1 VITSAPDT
9 FSVREL
15 EVCVTTS
22 ESQKVSNRWLQG
34 SITCIAAGAMLFLAG
49 RVLQGTPIEEA
60 ARGVQTNAA
69 GLQFVRVGDAPDGG
83 NPAAADA
90 TRVVVDNFSFT
101 PAMAAV
107 PVGTTVTW
115 TNHDDIPHNVVSPE
129 QKFKSPVL
137 DTDEMFSH
145 TFDAAG
151 TYKYYCSIHPRM
163 TGQVVVR

>member
-1 VITSAPDT
+1 MEMFMKNRVLIATLVLGALTGMALEQTAHGAPR
-9 FSVREL
+9 S
-15 EVCVTTS
+15 
-22 ESQKVSNRWLQG
+22 
-34 SITCIAAGAMLFLAG
+34 AGAM
-49 RVLQGTPIEEA
+49 R
-60 ARGVQTNAA
+60 
-69 GLQFVRVGDAPDGG
+69 FVRIGDAPAATDT
-83 NPAAADA
+83 PAAADDR
-90 TRVVVDNFSFT
+90 TQVVVDNFSFT
-101 PAMAAV
+101 PATAAV

-145 TFDAAG
+145 KFEAAG

>member
-1 VITSAPDT
+1 M
-9 FSVREL
+9 
-15 EVCVTTS
+15 EVCVKNRI
-22 ESQKVSNRWLQG
+22 ERYVS
-34 SITCIAAGAMLFLAG
+34 CAAAGVMVTLAIG
-49 RVLQGTPIEEA
+49 ALTGIPIE
-60 ARGVQTNAA
+60 QTAHGAQQGA
-69 GLQFVRVGDAPDGG
+69 GGMRFVRIGDAPAADDT
-83 NPAAADA
+83 PAAADD
-90 TRVVVDNFSFT
+90 RKQVVVDNFSFT
-101 PAMAAV
+101 PAIAAV

-145 TFDAAG
+145 KFEAAG

>member
-1 VITSAPDT
+1 
-9 FSVREL
+9 
-15 EVCVTTS
+15 VTKNENKQALSRRRVLRCMAWVGTG
-22 ESQKVSNRWLQG
+22 VMLTLTGG
-34 SITCIAAGAMLFLAG
+34 SLKGMPIEAG
-49 RVLQGTPIEEA
+49 REA
-60 ARGVQTNAA
+60 QNAA
-69 GLQFVRVGDAPDGG
+69 GGLRFVRIGDVPSENDKSAVAVDGKQ
-83 NPAAADA
+83 
-90 TRVVVDNFSFT
+90 VVVDNFSFT
-101 PAMAAV
+101 PATAAV

-137 DTDEMFSH
+137 DTDETFSH

>member
-1 VITSAPDT
+1 VHGLG
-9 FSVREL
+9 RH
-15 EVCVTTS
+15 
-22 ESQKVSNRWLQG
+22 G
-34 SITCIAAGAMLFLAG
+34 SDLDPGGQCADGHADRG
-49 RVLQGTPIEEA
+49 
-60 ARGVQTNAA
+60 ARGASAT
-69 GLQFVRVGDAPDGG
+69 
-83 NPAAADA
+83 AAAFASPGSA
-90 TRVVVDNFSFT
+90 TSRPKATSRPSAADGKQVVVDNFSFT
-101 PAMAAV
+101 PATAAV

-137 DTDEMFSH
+137 DTDETFSH